1 MESLIWV
8 LLVVALF
15 FLFFWK
21 PQETFDV
28 ASDQKQGVSPDIIQ
42 AIIEAVQKQSPD
54 EVPLETLF
62 INMTGPDTFSTR
74 FMFFNTQGYFGTQYD
89 VQARVTPEG
98 SVQIINMSTSAQVDK
113 YDSGFTPFKPDS
125 YTDYSDITKTSD
137 AKLQSELT
145 NFRKVQLDST
155 NKTDVFAN
163 QSISNK
169 YNQNITTD
177 QGMQKFFAT
186 EPQTTFTNQAPAS
199 SYVPGPSPAR
209 SGGILAPGANVFNP
223 Q

>member
-1 MESLIWV
+1 MESLIWI

-15 FLFFWK
+15 LLFFWK
-21 PQETFDV
+21 PQEAYDM

-62 INMTGPDTFSTR
+62 INMTGPDTFSSR

-89 VQARVTPEG
+89 VQAKVGAEG
-98 SVQIINMSTSAQVDK
+98 SVQILNMSTSAQVDK
-113 YDSGFTPFKPDS
+113 YDAGFTPFKPDS
-125 YTDYSDITKTSD
+125 YTDYSDITKTSE

-145 NFRKVQLDST
+145 NFRKVQLDS
-155 NKTDVFAN
+155 NNNTDVFATKN
-163 QSISNK
+163 VASK
-169 YNQNITTD
+169 YNQNIESD
-177 QGMQKFFAT
+177 KGMQKFFAT
-186 EPQTTFTNQAPAS
+186 EPQTSFTNQATAS

-209 SGGILAPGANVFNP
+209 AGGILAPGAKVFNM